1 MADLTETPNTYAA
14 GIYQIEQDDSVVGGP
29 NGIAN
34 RQAKQLADRTNYL
47 KGKVE
52 DTEAKDAAQDRGIAA
67 LTVRVESV
75 ENAGAGEA
83 AAQALAY
90 WWR

>member
-1 MADLTETPNTYAA
+1 MANLPETPNNYDA

-34 RQAKQLADRTNYL
+34 RQAKQLADRTNFL

-52 DTEAKDAAQDRGIAA
+52 ATEAKDATQDRSITA

-75 ENAGAGEA
+75 ENAGAGES

>member
-1 MADLTETPNTYAA
+1 MANLPETPNQYPEA
-14 GIYQIEQDDSVVGGP
+14 IYQIEQDDSVAGGP
-29 NGIAN
+29 NGVSN
-34 RQAKQLADRTNYL
+34 RQATQLGNRTGYL

-52 DTEAKDAAQDRGIAA
+52 AGEAKDAAQDRGIAA

-75 ENAGAGEA
+75 ENAGSGEA